1 QPQCEHDD
9 LRPARG
15 GDPAR
20 DRQEDRRSS
29 KDDRARDRGPHVCK
43 SHAAGILPEDLRA
56 PNALLA
62 AHRQPSPHGRR
73 LSRRLGVSMPR
84 RLPCLESLLAAV
96 KAAGFDGINV
106 TFPCK
111 QTVIP
116 LLDEMLSEAQLS
128 VIMIVAALVLPPI
141 NVGATD

>member
-1 QPQCEHDD
+1 
-9 LRPARG
+9 
-15 GDPAR
+15 
-20 DRQEDRRSS
+20 
-29 KDDRARDRGPHVCK
+29 
-43 SHAAGILPEDLRA
+43 
-56 PNALLA
+56 
-62 AHRQPSPHGRR
+62 
-73 LSRRLGVSMPR
+73 MPR

-141 NVGATD
+141 NVGATDASARGPSRGSMTCGARPMPAI